1 MLKMPKSTGEPF
13 TSIQFPFPA
22 RDDVVDERLLISTAG
37 GDKVIYR
44 GQPVNQQKPLSVS
57 VLYIIVRSIDP

>member
-22 RDDVVDERLLISTAG
+22 RDDDDVVDERLLIS
-37 GDKVIYR
+37 
-44 GQPVNQQKPLSVS
+44 NPLPGE
-57 VLYIIVRSIDP
+57 IK